1 MARRRRLSLRSPR
14 ARELHKKGCAKKD
27 CFGRSVLRSQPTL
40 PPDYDPTRQPSSH
53 KIDQGRF
60 KRLATKSM
68 LSQSHRNDIGDDG
81 FALSWFQTRALRH
94 AVHDVRPIF
103 AAVTPDHWQR
113 VAFDAAVS
121 EKCATFVQHRKIN
134 RLSLSRGRHLR
145 SDRWNVVGQL
155 ATSQHTSQHKKD
167 RRLHLRDQSRK
178 SCALEN
184 RLPRTSPLLARGL

>member
-1 MARRRRLSLRSPR
+1 MPEKRIVSAGPCSEADPPSRQIMMPRDSL
-14 ARELHKKGCAKKD
+14 ALAKLTRGD
-27 CFGRSVLRSQPTL
+27 SIVSQ
-40 PPDYDPTRQPSSH
+40 Q
-53 KIDQGRF
+53 
-60 KRLATKSM
+60 KSM
-68 LSQSHRNDIGDDG
+68 FGQTHRNDIGDDG

-94 AVHDVRPIF
+94 PVHDVRPIF

-113 VAFDAAVS
+113 MAFDAAVS

-145 SDRWNVVGQL
+145 SDRWDVVGQL
-155 ATSQHTSQHKKD
+155 ATGQHTGQHEKD

-184 RLPRTSPLLARGL
+184 RLPRTCPLLARGL

>member
-1 MARRRRLSLRSPR
+1 MIQ
-14 ARELHKKGCAKKD
+14 K
-27 CFGRSVLRSQPTL
+27 RSVSCGTFATSSKAD
-40 PPDYDPTRQPSSH
+40 PPSRQIMTPRDS
-53 KIDQGRF
+53 
-60 KRLATKSM
+60 LALAQLTKSM
-68 LSQSHRNDIGDDG
+68 FGQSHRNDIGDDG

-113 VAFDAAVS
+113 MAFDAAVS

-145 SDRWNVVGQL
+145 SDRWGVVGQL
-155 ATSQHTSQHKKD
+155 ATGQHTSQHEKD

-184 RLPRTSPLLARGL
+184 RLPR

>member
-1 MARRRRLSLRSPR
+1 MP
-14 ARELHKKGCAKKD
+14 EKKD
-27 CFGRSVLRSQPTL
+27 RFGRSLLRSRPTL
-40 PPDYDPTRQPSSH
+40 PSDYDATRQPSSRRV
-53 KIDQGRF
+53 DQREFNRF
-60 KRLATKSM
+60 ATKSM
-68 LSQSHRNDIGDDG
+68 FGQSRRNDIGDDG

-145 SDRWNVVGQL
+145 SDRWDVVGQL
-155 ATSQHTSQHKKD
+155 ATGQHTSQHEKD

-178 SCALEN
+178 SCALGN
-184 RLPRTSPLLARGL
+184 RLPRTCPLLARAL